1 MKIALVL
8 NSENSGWILEK
19 IAFRL
24 RDTLRSLGHTVIISK
39 NKCADVDVNH
49 FLSYN
54 FVEKSNGI
62 STAMV
67 THIDDVLKLQHLKN
81 LVNNYEINSLICM
94 SAFTREILISHG
106 LPADK
111 ISYVL
116 PAVDSPPKVKKIKIG
131 LSGRIYKDGR
141 KNENWLISAAQK
153 ISLENFQ
160 FHFFGSGWSKV
171 ESSIVSSGGEV
182 FVYPE
187 GSDYLEDHKLIIS
200 KLNELDY
207 WMYLG
212 FDEGSLGTLDAAL
225 AAVPLIV
232 TPQGFHL
239 ELPSRIDYP
248 VSSEENL
255 ISVLRD
261 LDFPV
266 RLSAAAGAYWSW
278 ARYAQDHVSIWSGIF
293 NYIPL
298 ISNKKSIDAGLEGF
312 KFKPLTLRRLLSG
325 IARKPFI
332 LVVRRFLRMG
342 KW

>member
-8 NSENSGWILEK
+8 NNENSGWIIEK

-24 RDTLRSLGHTVIISK
+24 RDALSTLGHTVIIAK
-39 NKCADVDVNH
+39 NKCTDVDVNH
-49 FLSYN
+49 FMSYN
-54 FVEKSNGI
+54 FVEQSNEI

-67 THIDDVLKLQHLKN
+67 THIDDVLKLQHLKS
-81 LVNNYEINSLICM
+81 LISKYEINSLICM
-94 SAFTREILISHG
+94 SAFTRELLISHG

-131 LSGRIYKDGR
+131 LSGRVYKDGR

-153 ISLENFQ
+153 IVLENFQ
-160 FHFFGSGWSKV
+160 FHFFGSGWERV
-171 ESSIVSSGGEV
+171 ESSIISSGGEV

-200 KLNELDY
+200 KLKDLDY

-255 ISVLRD
+255 ISVLQD
-261 LDFPV
+261 LDSPV
-266 RLSAAAGAYWSW
+266 RLSADAETYWSW
-278 ARYAQDHVSIWSGIF
+278 ARYAQDHVSIWSGNF
-293 NYIPL
+293 NYVPFP
-298 ISNKKSIDAGLEGF
+298 SNKKSVEAGLEGF
-312 KFKPLTLRRLLSG
+312 EFKSLTLRRLLSG

-342 KW
+342 K

>member
-8 NSENSGWILEK
+8 NNENSGWIIEK

-24 RDTLRSLGHTVIISK
+24 RDALDILGHTVIISK

-49 FLSYN
+49 FMSYN
-54 FVEKSNGI
+54 FVEQSRGI

-81 LVNNYEINSLICM
+81 LISKHKIDSLICM
-94 SAFTREILISHG
+94 SAFTRELLISHG

-141 KNENWLISAAQK
+141 KNEIWLVSAAQR

-160 FHFFGSGWSKV
+160 FHFFGSGWEKV

-182 FVYPE
+182 FIHPE
-187 GSDYLEDHKLIIS
+187 GSDYLEDHKLIVS
-200 KLNELDY
+200 KLKELDY

-248 VSSEENL
+248 VNSEENL
-255 ISVLRD
+255 ISILRD
-261 LDFPV
+261 LDSPV
-266 RLSAAAGAYWSW
+266 RLSAQAGTYWSW
-278 ARYAQDHVSIWSGIF
+278 ARYAQDHVSIWSGNF
-293 NYIPL
+293 NYAPL
-298 ISNKKSIDAGLEGF
+298 PSSKKSIDAGLEGF
-312 KFKPLTLRRLLSG
+312 EFKSLTLRRLLSG

-342 KW
+342 K

>member
-8 NSENSGWILEK
+8 NNENSGWIIEK

-24 RDTLRSLGHTVIISK
+24 RDALATMGHTVIISK
-39 NKCADVDVNH
+39 NKCTDVDVNH
-49 FLSYN
+49 FMSYN
-54 FVEKSNGI
+54 FVEHSDGI

-81 LVNNYEINSLICM
+81 LVDKYEINSLICM
-94 SAFTREILISHG
+94 SAFTRELLISQG
-106 LPADK
+106 LPSDK

-116 PAVDSPPKVKKIKIG
+116 PAVDSPPNVKKIKIG

-141 KNENWLISAAQK
+141 KNEKWLISAAQK
-153 ISLENFQ
+153 MVLENFQ
-160 FHFFGSGWSKV
+160 FHFFGSGWEKV

-200 KLNELDY
+200 KLKDLDY

-248 VSSEENL
+248 VTSEENL
-255 ISVLRD
+255 IAVLRE
-261 LDFPV
+261 LDSPV
-266 RLSAAAGAYWSW
+266 RLIAEAGTYWSW
-278 ARYAQDHVSIWSGIF
+278 ARYAQDHVSIWSGNF
-293 NYIPL
+293 DYAPL
-298 ISNKKSIDAGLEGF
+298 PSNLKSMDASLESF
-312 KFKPLTLRRLLSG
+312 KFKSLTLRRLLSG

>member
-8 NSENSGWILEK
+8 NSENSGWIIEK

-24 RDTLRSLGHTVIISK
+24 RDALSTLGHTVTISK

-49 FLSYN
+49 FMSYN
-54 FVEKSNGI
+54 FVEQSNGI

-81 LVNNYEINSLICM
+81 LISKYEINSLICM
-94 SAFTREILISHG
+94 SAFTRELLISHG

-160 FHFFGSGWSKV
+160 FHFFGSGWEKV

-187 GSDYLEDHKLIIS
+187 GSDYLEDHKLIVS
-200 KLNELDY
+200 TLKDLDY

-239 ELPSRIDYP
+239 ELPARIDHP
-248 VSSEENL
+248 VNSEENL
-255 ISVLRD
+255 ISILRD

-266 RLSAAAGAYWSW
+266 RLSAEAGTYWSW
-278 ARYAQDHVSIWSGIF
+278 ARYAQDHVSIWLGNF
-293 NYIPL
+293 NYAPL
-298 ISNKKSIDAGLEGF
+298 PSSKKSIDAGLEGF
-312 KFKPLTLRRLLSG
+312 EFKSLTLRRLLSG

-342 KW
+342 K